1 LGKNYSH
8 IVLVLLLLF
17 AQACSKKKSAM
28 PDLRESYSY
37 LDTRPFG
44 TSVAYAIVRHAYPS
58 NTVMLSKKEIADN
71 YNWTSDTA
79 SVYFNISR
87 NFFAND
93 RDAEALLEFVYKGNT
108 AFIASSNIDSALL
121 NRLFC
126 KLAMPNN
133 YFMQTYDTT
142 STKYVDAINQYEE
155 NYSYFYYPFVNYF
168 TEVNGSYARI
178 AGYNGG
184 GNINMFVFMWGKGRF
199 YFHCEPRAF
208 SNYFLLTKNN
218 YLYMQQLIQMLPAV
232 PQNLYWDTYYGRKN
246 YASNAKSSGST
257 WSVLFKY
264 PPLKYAFLICLA
276 LLLFFIFFNSK
287 RKQRIVPVIKPTENT
302 SIAFAEAIAG
312 LYLSKKDNKVVAE
325 KMITYFNEHVRTK
338 YFLNMHINDSSY
350 ADILSRKSNVAMDT
364 TKQLTDAIVDIN
376 ASEKV
381 SDEKLLLLNGLIE
394 KFFKRV
400 S

>member
-1 LGKNYSH
+1 MGKKYSH
-8 IVLVLLLLF
+8 IVLILLILF
-17 AQACSKKKSAM
+17 AQACSKKKSVLS
-28 PDLRESYSY
+28 DLRESYSY
-37 LDTRPFG
+37 SDTRPFG
-44 TSVAYAIVRHAYPS
+44 TSVAYDIVKHAYPS
-58 NTVMLSKKEIADN
+58 NNVMLSKKEIGDN

-79 SVYFNISR
+79 SLYFNISR

-121 NRLFC
+121 NKLYC
-126 KLAMPNN
+126 KLAMPND
-133 YFMQTYDTT
+133 YFMQAYDST
-142 STKYVDAINQYEE
+142 STKYVDAVNQYEE

-178 AGYNGG
+178 VGYNGG

-218 YLYMQQLIQMLPAV
+218 YLYMQQLIQMLPDTA
-232 PQNLYWDTYYGRKN
+232 QNLYWDTYYGRKN
-246 YASNAKSSGST
+246 YSSNAESSGST

-287 RKQRIVPVIKPTENT
+287 RKQRIVPIIKPTENT

-350 ADILSRKSNVAMDT
+350 ADILSRKSGVAIDT
-364 TKQLTDAIVDIN
+364 TKQLTDAIVNIN

-394 KFFKRV
+394 KFFK
-400 S
+400 